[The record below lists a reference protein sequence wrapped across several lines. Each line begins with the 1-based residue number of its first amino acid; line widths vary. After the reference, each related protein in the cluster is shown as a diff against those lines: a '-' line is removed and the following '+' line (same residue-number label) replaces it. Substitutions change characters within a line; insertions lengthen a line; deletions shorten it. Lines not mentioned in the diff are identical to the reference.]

1 MRTFEFA
8 PAIGQR
14 YTRFQQGL
22 ADSVWTISSISRPI
36 SVADSTSV
44 TFTEEVAG
52 TWVRRTLPHC
62 ADEIMT
68 GLWLPASARPTVAV
82 TPVVALNDLI
92 AGMSE
97 AGLLQFTT
105 RSAYV
110 LMLQRSSVGT
120 SHKSSEFG
128 LAISAFY
135 QLRLQEWRKLASDN
149 PGTELPAM
157 ETHAPAPTSVYR
169 WFLAYR
175 KAGND
180 LRVLAQSEL
189 AVRKRKPR
197 KPQEREVLQAFLE
210 ARTAVI
216 GTHSVISLTDEFNQ
230 LLASTSP
237 LHLNQLIEKLRTQ
250 ARATAAQNKKTK
262 ATPSS
267 MKAKWKKTPKP
278 SQKVDAIDA
287 RVHR

>member
-1 MRTFEFA
+1 M
-8 PAIGQR
+8 
-14 YTRFQQGL
+14 L
-22 ADSVWTISSISRPI
+22 
-36 SVADSTSV
+36 
-44 TFTEEVAG
+44 
-52 TWVRRTLPHC
+52 RTLPHC
-62 ADEIMT
+62 ADEIMK
-68 GLWLPASARPTVAV
+68 GVWLPASSKPTEAL

-92 AGMSE
+92 AGMTA

-110 LMLQRSSVGT
+110 LMLQRSGVGI
-120 SHKSSEFG
+120 SHKSAEFG
-128 LAISAFY
+128 LAIAAFY
-135 QLRLQEWRKLASDN
+135 QLRLREWKKLASDN

-189 AVRKRKPR
+189 AVRKRSPR
-197 KPQEREVLQAFLE
+197 KPQELEVLQAFLE

-216 GTHSVISLTDEFNQ
+216 GKQSVSALTEEFNQ

-237 LHLNQLIEKLRTQ
+237 LHLNQLIEKLRAQ

-262 ATPSS
+262 ASPSS
-267 MKAKWKKTPKP
+267 MKATWKKTPRP
-278 SQKVDAIDA
+278 SQKVDATDSKVD
-287 RVHR
+287 R